1 MKLRDYQE
9 ECLEILKQVKEGSK
23 SLVMSSVG
31 SGKTVIFSSLAANC
45 GGRVLI
51 VTPSTELREQAEE
64 KLKSIDPDAEIGSVQ
79 ADLDDVH
86 AKIVVSTRQ
95 SLTHPKSERLKRM
108 LKHGEFEYLIVDE
121 CHQAPKQ
128 IHKII
133 KQINKNIKVVGF
145 SATPYTKECVELFG
159 QPIFRRSILDMI
171 DAEYLVEPYAIL
183 IKSKT
188 NISHVKTNNGDFIQ
202 GELEKAVNNA
212 ERNRLIIESYK
223 KYCFERKL
231 TLVFAAGCD
240 HGKELL
246 KEFRAEGIPCEY
258 VDGETSKE
266 QRKSII
272 EKFKKKEIKVLINV
286 LALSTGFDVPETDS
300 LIICRPTKS
309 RILYEQIVGR
319 GLRLAEE
326 KTDCQIIDI
335 QDITKRHDLMNIDTI
350 FETKMR
356 SGERLSQARKR
367 IEEEQLAEKRRQEEL
382 EQKRIEAELQRQK
395 QIEIEAQR
403 IKLINRDM
411 KLGFENRK
419 YDWFRVN
426 NVSQAITYAMNK
438 HYVIESVYDEFV
450 GDNVFIVYNVSTDKG
465 NKYAEYMDKKANLVD
480 AIDYVE
486 KQIKLNTYT
495 DPKAQWKSEPPTE
508 GQLKFCSWAKSK
520 REASVYFS
528 SGNIASA
535 LKKHKIS

>member
-9 ECLEILKQVKEGSK
+9 QCLEILKQVREGSK

-45 GGRVLI
+45 DGRVLI

-64 KLKSIDPDAEIGSVQ
+64 KLKAIDTDAQIGSVQ
-79 ADLDDVH
+79 GELDDVH

-133 KQINKNIKVVGF
+133 KQINKNIKCIGF
-145 SATPYTKECVELFG
+145 SATPYTNECIEIFG
-159 QPIFRRSILDMI
+159 QPIFRRGILDMI
-171 DAEYLVEPYAIL
+171 DAEFLVEPYAIL
-183 IKSKT
+183 IRSKT

-212 ERNRLIIESYK
+212 ERNQLIIESYK
-223 KYCFERKL
+223 KYCTERKL

-246 KEFRAEGIPCEY
+246 KEFRAEGIQCEY

-266 QRKSII
+266 QRKAII
-272 EKFKKKEIKVLINV
+272 EKFKKNEIKVLINV
-286 LALSTGFDVPETDS
+286 LALAVGFDVPETDS

-309 RILYEQIVGR
+309 RILFEQIVGR
-319 GLRLAEE
+319 GLRLADG

-335 QDITKRHDLMNIDTI
+335 QDITKKHDLMNIDAI

-356 SGERLSQARKR
+356 SGERLSQAKKR

-382 EQKRIEAELQRQK
+382 EQKRIEAALQRQK

-419 YDWFRVN
+419 YDWFRIN
-426 NVSQAITYAMNK
+426 NVTQGLTYAMNK
-438 HYVIESVYDEFV
+438 HYVIESVYDEFYC
-450 GDNVFIVYNVSTDKG
+450 DNVFNIYEVSTDKE
-465 NKYAEYMDKKANLVD
+465 NKLAEYIDRKRNLVD
-480 AIDYVE
+480 AIDFVE

-495 DPKAQWKSEPPTE
+495 DPNAQWKSEPPTE

-520 REASVYFS
+520 IEAARYLTSNTI
-528 SGNIASA
+528 GGI
-535 LKKHKIS
+535 LKKSKAG